1 MAWQAG
7 GYAIGVDLGTSNIVA
22 VLRWPDGRTRPLLFD
37 GQPIMP
43 AGVYLDEQGRL
54 HVGRDAARLAQ
65 TDPGRYEP
73 NPKRRVDEPAVLLGD
88 HEVPTVDL
96 LGALLRAV
104 AQAAVEAV
112 GFLPPAVLTY
122 PASWGVRRRGV
133 LATAVSRAGWPPADP
148 TTTPSGAA
156 GALGGTVLVPEPVAA
171 ARYFADVL
179 RRPVPVGSAIAVYD
193 FGGGTLDIALV
204 RNEGVDQTGRAR
216 FAVIGSGG
224 LAELGGLDLD
234 AAIVEHLGTLIAATD
249 PQARQRL
256 TLPET
261 TTQWR
266 DRRRFW
272 DDVRGAKEML
282 SRATV
287 APIAVPGVE
296 QAFHLTRDELERLA
310 TPLLHRGVA
319 EAASVI
325 AQAGLVP
332 HQLAGLF
339 LVGGSSRVPLVAR
352 LLHAELGIAPT
363 VLEQPELPVAE
374 GSLAELAVLAGSP
387 PAGSAAPPVGV
398 PPSVPAGPHPVSPG
412 GVPQVPPGGP
422 SSLAAAGPGWSGPP
436 APPPAPPAAGLRGL
450 VRRRSVWIGA
460 GATLA
465 LVGVVA
471 AAVLY
476 FTRGGYADIAFQPF
490 SEIGSVPTGD
500 QQPTRMSTTLAG
512 DRAYLAYE
520 RDDDRLQ
527 VVAAEAGSAKVL
539 WQYETSSTADQW
551 VGIYAVRDKGIGI
564 LAAASNSRQP
574 RDLIVIDPTSKGREL
589 WKRSVTG
596 NDTIAF
602 YDELVVIADRT
613 AHQLVGLDLR
623 TGKQKWAT
631 ELPKDSRGEADVS
644 VYRVTTTEMLGGPS
658 NVDSGT
664 RDPYHGDEQRL
675 VRIGADRSVAVIDA
689 KTGKELKSRPNVAD
703 RDDYVVAHD
712 GRLYVAPKDGG
723 YRLVSYD
730 LASMGEPTSLYTAPD
745 KEHTAKALAPC
756 GQDRVCLLERK
767 GYEAANTMLVAV
779 STDKD
784 VKPWRKPT
792 PSAETILSV
801 GEHVSTRTAGSP
813 AKTTIFKPDGG
824 QLLSREGRTVRVDGG
839 NLLHFAENLSDY
851 PDNVSVAGLPVGSG
865 EKPVEL
871 GSLKE
876 IRSASCSWNTSV
888 IVCGARAKFVFVRFA
903 DA

>member
-88 HEVPTVDL
+88 REVPTVDL

-122 PASWGVRRRGV
+122 PASWGVRRREV

-156 GALGGTVLVPEPVAA
+156 GAFGGTVLVPEPVAA

-179 RRPVPVGSAIAVYD
+179 RRPVPVGAAIAVYD

-204 RNEGVDQTGRAR
+204 RNEGVDRTGRAR

-234 AAIVEHLGTLIAATD
+234 AAIVEHLGALIAATD

-256 TLPET
+256 ILPET
-261 TTQWR
+261 TAQWR

-296 QAFHLTRDELERLA
+296 QALHLTRDELERLG
-310 TPLLHRGVA
+310 TPLLRRGVA

-325 AQAGLVP
+325 TQAGLVP

-352 LLHAELGIAPT
+352 LLHAELGVAPT

-387 PAGSAAPPVGV
+387 PAGVGAPRVGV
-398 PPSVPAGPHPVSPG
+398 PPSAPAGVPPVSPG
-412 GVPQVPPGGP
+412 GVPPVPP
-422 SSLAAAGPGWSGPP
+422 SA
-436 APPPAPPAAGLRGL
+436 APPASGLRGL

-460 GATLA
+460 GAALA

-476 FTRGGYADIAFQPF
+476 FTRNSYAEIAFQPF
-490 SEIGSVPTGD
+490 SEIGAVQTGD
-500 QQPTRMSTTLAG
+500 EQPTRMSTALVG

-527 VVAAEAGSAKVL
+527 VIATEVGSAKEL
-539 WQYETSSTADQW
+539 WKYETSSTANQW

-564 LAAASNSRQP
+564 LAAESSDKKP

-596 NDTIAF
+596 NDSIFF
-602 YDELVVIADRT
+602 YEEVVVIADRT
-613 AHQLVGLDLR
+613 THQLVGLNLR
-623 TGKQKWAT
+623 TGKQTWAT
-631 ELPKDSRGEADVS
+631 DLPKDSRGESDVS

-658 NVDSGT
+658 HAAAGT
-664 RDPYHGDEQRL
+664 HDPYHGDEQRL
-675 VRIGADRSVAVIDA
+675 VQIGGDRQVTVIDA
-689 KTGKELKSRPNVAD
+689 KSGAKLKSRPNVAD
-703 RDDYVVAHD
+703 VDDYVVAHD
-712 GRLYVAPKDGG
+712 GRLFVAPKDGG

-730 LASMGEPTSLYTAPD
+730 LASMGEPTSLYTAPN
-745 KEHTAKALAPC
+745 KEHTAKALVAC

-767 GYEAANTMLVAV
+767 GYEAANTELVAV
-779 STDKD
+779 SADKD
-784 VKPWRKPT
+784 VQPWRKPA

-801 GEHVSTRTAGSP
+801 GEHIITRTAGLP
-813 AKTTIFKPDGG
+813 VKTTVFKPDGG
-824 QLLSREGRTVRVDGG
+824 QLLSREGRSVRVDGG

-851 PDNVSVAGLPVGSG
+851 PDNVTVAGLPVGSG
-865 EKPVEL
+865 DKPIEL
-871 GSLKE
+871 GQLTE
-876 IRSASCSWNTSV
+876 VRSSSCSWNTSV
-888 IVCGARAKFVFVRFA
+888 IVCGAKAKFVFVRFA